1 MGKLVNV
8 IFRES
13 HPKYAYFAGQRGK
26 IDADKAKELLQSG
39 HVIIAPDLDD
49 NTDPIPVLI
58 ASQFA
63 KPVPV
68 RVPVENPLP
77 SDFPARIILFGAG
90 FDTVDKVLQAGEAI
104 TDIKGIGKGTIKQID
119 NWVKKH

>member
-1 MGKLVNV
+1 MGKYVNV

-26 IDADKAKELLQSG
+26 IDVDKAKELLQSG

-49 NTDPIPVLI
+49 NIDPIPVLI

-63 KPVPV
+63 EPVP
-68 RVPVENPLP
+68 VPVENPLP
-77 SDFPARIILFGAG
+77 SDFPARIILFEAG

-104 TDIKGIGKGTIKQID
+104 TDIKGIGKGTLKQID

>member
-1 MGKLVNV
+1 MSKLVNV

-13 HPKYAYFAGQRGK
+13 HPKYGYFAGQRGK
-26 IDADKAKELLQSG
+26 IYADKALELLQSG

-49 NTDPIPVLI
+49 NPDPVPVLI
-58 ASQFA
+58 ASQYV
-63 KPVPV
+63 KDPGPPVI
-68 RVPVENPLP
+68 ENPLP
-77 SDFPARIILFGAG
+77 TDFPSRLLLFEAG

-104 TDIKGIGKGTIKQID
+104 TDIKGIGKGTLKQID